1 MKYIKERFLSLEN
14 KLWLTYSKNGYNLYF
29 FQLCLPVS
37 TLSEICFSNI
47 KYLLIQEYLNVLGQ
61 AEFGLDL
68 NVMKYMQDIS

>member
-1 MKYIKERFLSLEN
+1 MADLLKK
-14 KLWLTYSKNGYNLYF
+14 WL
-29 FQLCLPVS
+29 QLCLPVS